1 MLLYDPDDNLVSS
14 IIFNKN
20 HPSIVRRFLPGAAS
34 LLLPKVVLFA
44 SKKLRLWFAIG
55 RLISLAGMAY
65 YLMNRNVLAV
75 GCYWIAFLLDI
86 FGRGIAEEEQGREE
100 QQEEGERGGEQ
111 EKEEERSRGMLME
124 RIRHFNLL
132 GDRLNVGLLFLAV
145 IFAFLS
151 SFSSF
156 SSSSTA
162 MGKGVNPFLFFSLFV
177 PTVTEVAAVTS
188 SSSSSSPS
196 HHQTTTPFS
205 SSATTSSATCSSSDP
220 PPVESS
226 GAVMNWSSNG
236 LNGNRFELFSLFRGK
251 FPGMIAAI
259 GLLSEVFLLVVWQG

>member
-55 RLISLAGMAY
+55 RLIALAGMAY

-100 QQEEGERGGEQ
+100 QQEEEERGGEGEQ
-111 EKEEERSRGMLME
+111 EEEDGERSRAMVLE

-145 IFAFLS
+145 IFSFLS
-151 SFSSF
+151 SSS

-162 MGKGVNPFLFFSLFV
+162 VGNGVNPVLFFSLFV
-177 PTVTEVAAVTS
+177 PTVFEVAAVTS
-188 SSSSSSPS
+188 SSSSSSS
-196 HHQTTTPFS
+196 HHQNTTSFT

-226 GAVMNWSSNG
+226 GAVMNSNG

-259 GLLSEVFLLVVWQG
+259 GLLSEVFLLLVWQG